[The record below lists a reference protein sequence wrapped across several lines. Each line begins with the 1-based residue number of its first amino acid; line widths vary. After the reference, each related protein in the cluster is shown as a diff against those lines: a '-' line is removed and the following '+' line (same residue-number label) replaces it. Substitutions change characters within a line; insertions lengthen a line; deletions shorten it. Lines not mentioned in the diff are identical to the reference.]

1 MSKKLLIITVI
12 LFFIT
17 AGFSFQ
23 SNNKPVTADDLREW
37 VEYLSSDKMRG
48 RANGSVEMK
57 EAAEWIASRF
67 RKAGLKE
74 FKSIGG
80 FIQEYDYNYQKRSIP
95 ERNVIGYIE
104 GSDHSLKNEYLV
116 ISAHFDHIGI
126 SDMSYPDSICNG
138 ADDNAAGTATIIG
151 IAENILGSGK
161 KPGRSIIFAA
171 FSGEEHGMRGS
182 RFFVQHS
189 PVNINSICA
198 DLNFEMTGHSEFL
211 GEGKYYMTGC
221 KYSNLDDIIS
231 NMSIKNFKLVDT
243 IPVTDFLFNSSDNI
257 SFSRISVDDNTSIG
271 IPSGTFATTAI
282 SSYLHTVTDESKY
295 CDYNNMSGLVSYFSD
310 IILTLSNS
318 REGISWT
325 NLNYRKPRD

>member
-1 MSKKLLIITVI
+1 MSKKARIIILI
-12 LFFIT
+12 LCFIST
-17 AGFSFQ
+17 GFTFL

-37 VEYLSSDKMRG
+37 VEYLSSDKMNG
-48 RANGSVEMK
+48 RANGSPEMK
-57 EAAEWIASRF
+57 KASEWIASRF
-67 RKAGLKE
+67 RDAGLVK

-80 FIQEYDYNYQKRSIP
+80 YIQEYDYKYQKRSIH

-104 GSDHSLKNEYLV
+104 GSDPFLKNEYLV
-116 ISAHFDHIGI
+116 ITAHFDHIGI

-151 IAENILGSGK
+151 IAENILNSGK

-189 PVNINSICA
+189 PVDLNSIYA

-211 GEGKYYMTGC
+211 GTGKYYMTGC
-221 KYSNLDDIIS
+221 KNSNLDDIIS
-231 NMSIKNFKLVDT
+231 NTSNKNFKLVDS

-257 SFSRISVDDNTSIG
+257 SFSKISVDNDTSIG

-282 SSYLHTVTDESKY
+282 SNYLHTVTDESKY
-295 CDYNNMSGLVSYFSD
+295 CDFNNMSGFVSYFSD

-318 REGISWT
+318 REEIYWT
-325 NLNYRKPRD
+325 NINYRKPGD